1 MADPETKPP
10 ALGIPAQQKRTVAHF
25 RWYICGLL
33 LYATTVN
40 YMDRMVLSILEPTIA
55 RQLHW
60 SSTDYGYIVGVFQ
73 AGYAIM
79 MPIAGRL
86 IDWIGLR
93 FGYAASAILWAGSS
107 MCHALARTAGQ
118 FALARLGLGL
128 GEAANFPACIKAV
141 ADWFPRRERAL
152 ATGIFNGGSNLGALC
167 APLLVPFIAANFTW
181 RAAFLCTGSLS
192 LSWVVLWLIF
202 YREPEKHPRLSAEEL
217 AFIRS
222 DQEQPEASGVPYTRV
237 IRNRAAWAFIVG
249 KFLTDPVWWFYL
261 FWLPNFL
268 HNQYGV
274 SLSHLGAPLVAVYAG
289 SAFGSLFGGWLS
301 SSLLKRGWRVGAAR
315 KTAMLVCALSVVSVV
330 YVPQA
335 TGSLWLTVGLIAIAT
350 AAHQGWSANL
360 FTITSD
366 CFRRSAVASIV
377 GLGGLMGA
385 VGAVIAQPATGR
397 WLDYSH
403 NAYAPIF
410 YIAGS
415 MYLFAL
421 LIIQLLLPRFQLQK
435 I

>member
-1 MADPETKPP
+1 
-10 ALGIPAQQKRTVAHF
+10 
-25 RWYICGLL
+25 
-33 LYATTVN
+33 
-40 YMDRMVLSILEPTIA
+40 MVLSIL
-55 RQLHW
+55 
-60 SSTDYGYIVGVFQ
+60 
-73 AGYAIM
+73 
-79 MPIAGRL
+79 
-86 IDWIGLR
+86 
-93 FGYAASAILWAGSS
+93 AA
-107 MCHALARTAGQ
+107 Q
-118 FALARLGLGL
+118 
-128 GEAANFPACIKAV
+128 
-141 ADWFPRRERAL
+141 
-152 ATGIFNGGSNLGALC
+152 
-167 APLLVPFIAANFTW
+167 
-181 RAAFLCTGSLS
+181 
-192 LSWVVLWLIF
+192 
-202 YREPEKHPRLSAEEL
+202 
-217 AFIRS
+217 
-222 DQEQPEASGVPYTRV
+222 
-237 IRNRAAWAFIVG
+237 
-249 KFLTDPVWWFYL
+249 
-261 FWLPNFL
+261 FL
-268 HNQYGV
+268 HNEYHV
-274 SLSHLGAPLVAVYAG
+274 NLSHLGAPLVAVYAG

-315 KTAMLVCALSVVSVV
+315 KTAMLVCALSVVSVM